1 MVDLIG
7 MVSPEFARMTSAL
20 FATAL
25 VTLKGDIRVSL
36 SELLLDAARLNNSE
50 EGVTFEFF

>member
-1 MVDLIG
+1 

-25 VTLKGDIRVSL
+25 VMLKADS
-36 SELLLDAARLNNSE
+36 ARRPLIPC
-50 EGVTFEFF
+50 GR